1 MFKTHELNIHL
12 ESIPFGNLRL
22 RDRTVPIVIKNSV
35 QKYLLG
41 SSSEYSPDV
50 VRLLRGGVDKRET
63 TIEAAV
69 RELRE
74 ETGLEVGYVYY
85 LNTVRDGYKA
95 SDDMNSISDRV
106 VVADSDSFS
115 WRDFGK
121 VYGYVHELALNEV
134 LKMTS

>member
-1 MFKTHELNIHL
+1 MFRTHEIKINLQ
-12 ESIPFGNLRL
+12 SIPFGNLRL
-22 RDRTVPIVIKNSV
+22 RDRTVLIMVKNSQ

-41 SSSEYSPDV
+41 SSSEYPTGV
-50 VRLLRGGVDKRET
+50 VRLLGGGVDRGEKT
-63 TIEAAV
+63 SDAAL

-74 ETGLEVGYVYY
+74 ETGLEVGHVYY